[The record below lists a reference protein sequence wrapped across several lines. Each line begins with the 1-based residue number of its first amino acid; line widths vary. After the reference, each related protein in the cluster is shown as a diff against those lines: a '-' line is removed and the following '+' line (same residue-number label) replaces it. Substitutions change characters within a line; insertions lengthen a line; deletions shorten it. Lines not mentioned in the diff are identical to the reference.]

1 MKYKKKQKEIKPKK
15 NLTSVIP
22 KKVNSAIHLN
32 SSSVLRGVVDT
43 GQVTVEHRL
52 TNLPFRLA
60 SSFFYFVCLLVCLF
74 FAFYCFTSTLFST
87 QSQSREKMTATA
99 ICSHNYL
106 LADENLYNAHINLGH
121 VMLLVQE
128 QLLYSVH
135 PFSYEG
141 IKLQAQ
147 SIGNVFMFHSL
158 ITKTNP
164 CQNSNNK
171 RSPILP
177 GGESNPGLPRDRRGY
192 SPLYYRGTGT
202 RETSKD
208 ALSNRRRSETKCMEV
223 CRPEANSVTWNSFK
237 SGVAFTTGKTFVIPR
252 NI

>member
-1 MKYKKKQKEIKPKK
+1 M
-15 NLTSVIP
+15 
-22 KKVNSAIHLN
+22 
-32 SSSVLRGVVDT
+32 DT

-60 SSFFYFVCLLVCLF
+60 SSFFLYFVCLLLF
-74 FAFYCFTSTLFST
+74 FAFYCLTSTLFST
-87 QSQSREKMTATA
+87 HSQSREKITATG

-106 LADENLYNAHINLGH
+106 LADENLYNAHINLGY

-135 PFSYEG
+135 RFFQRR
-141 IKLQAQ
+141 IKTSST

-164 CQNSNNK
+164 CQNSKKK

-192 SPLYYRGTGT
+192 SPLYYRGFGT
-202 RETSKD
+202 REPWRD
-208 ALSNRRRSETKCMEV
+208 VLSNRRRSETKCMEV
-223 CRPEANSVTWNSFK
+223 CRPEANSVTWNS
-237 SGVAFTTGKTFVIPR
+237 
-252 NI
+252 

>member
-1 MKYKKKQKEIKPKK
+1 MKYKKKQKTNQTEKET
-15 NLTSVIP
+15 LTSVIT

-60 SSFFYFVCLLVCLF
+60 SSFFYFVCLFVVVVFF

-87 QSQSREKMTATA
+87 QSQSREKITATG

-106 LADENLYNAHINLGH
+106 LADENLYNARINLGY

-135 PFSYEG
+135 LFFFP
-141 IKLQAQ
+141 
-147 SIGNVFMFHSL
+147 
-158 ITKTNP
+158 TK
-164 CQNSNNK
+164 
-171 RSPILP
+171 
-177 GGESNPGLPRDRRGY
+177 D
-192 SPLYYRGTGT
+192 
-202 RETSKD
+202 
-208 ALSNRRRSETKCMEV
+208 
-223 CRPEANSVTWNSFK
+223 
-237 SGVAFTTGKTFVIPR
+237 
-252 NI
+252 